1 MSFLGGQWRGS
12 LRLHRRK
19 AGLTA
24 VLNFPWRVESQGWIE
39 PAETEKGEGLEK
51 ERLVGFY
58 LAIGSQ

>member
-1 MSFLGGQWRGS
+1 M
-12 LRLHRRK
+12 HRRK